1 MTDGR
6 SSELQAMKHLLY
18 ILKSASQEDTAES
31 ILKEIVDEYDA
42 FKALI
47 GPFMDDEGCYR
58 DAKVSPQDMYYLDAK
73 IDKARAFLN
82 KRTGSNNEDKEEN

>member
-1 MTDGR
+1 MMTDGR
-6 SSELQAMKHLLY
+6 SHEMQAMKHLLY

-31 ILKEIVDEYDA
+31 ILKEIVDEYDV

-58 DAKVSPQDMYYLDAK
+58 DAKVSPQDMYYLDATV
-73 IDKARAFLN
+73 DKARAFLD
-82 KRTGSNNEDKEEN
+82 KQAESNDDNEED